1 LLTPTTKLRV
11 KILNY
16 QRTTV
21 YIPKDIHRE
30 FKMAALEEGEEMSD
44 IVEALISQWLR
55 DRQSQTSKHPNT

>member
-44 IVEALISQWLR
+44 IVEALISHWLR